1 MSTPVTSNDFSEIR
15 WRGHWIWTE
24 PPAMPG
30 SPFAGM
36 DGADKR
42 AEAHGLFRKSFSLER
57 VPERAP
63 ARITADSRYVLFV
76 NGQEAYRGPV
86 RSQPRRMHY
95 DLFDLAPYLKAGEN
109 VVAVYVK
116 YYGTANS
123 YWIPAVANATLGKT
137 GVLVFEANLF
147 EANLFEANVFAA
159 DLGEGGWLVSD
170 GSWKATKSDA
180 WSEPPAAGGPV
191 GGGIPVEIFDA
202 GRFPYGWEQPGFDDA
217 AWGNAVLIPAVH
229 IGGFARTQPPTDPYG
244 PLYPRPIA
252 RLGGETCVPAAIQ
265 VESLQAPVDLSDD
278 SPMKCVESSMAAP
291 VTRSEQPAG
300 FPVQMTPWPEPGA
313 PSGGAVR
320 LIMDMGRIVSGFP
333 QFEVEA
339 PTGTVLDFAYVEDP
353 ITGPST
359 GFGRHL
365 GTRYVARGANDR
377 FQVFDSNGL
386 RYAYLLVHG
395 VTGPVTLRSFSIKE
409 NLYPW
414 AKGAGFECSEKALNR
429 IFQAG
434 IRTVQLNSHDA
445 FLDCPTREQR
455 AWVGDS
461 VVHQMVHL
469 ATNTDW
475 RLAWHYLTL
484 GNSPRSDGILP
495 MSVAGEIEA
504 GGGYTIPDWA
514 LHWVHGVYNLYRF
527 TGDEERVM
535 SFMPTVARILRWYA
549 PFQNAQGLLK
559 DLVEWNLVDWA
570 SISSEDTT
578 GVITALWARGLRE
591 FAEMAGW
598 LEEKSSQGWAE
609 ALYAKARAGFDVF
622 WDEERGSYV
631 DHTKDGIPQ
640 KEMSQLGGALAI
652 VSGLAP
658 QKHWTRIINA
668 ITDPQKLVVRSWTGG
683 GDGDYELGKIMKQ
696 MQGIY
701 ETDWD
706 AESQIVIAQPFMSY
720 VVHDAVALAGE
731 AERLPELYRR
741 WSQFLVDGYDTIG
754 ECWGWGTHVHGW
766 SCTPTKDMI
775 FYTLGVTPAEPGYT
789 VARVAPRLGSLAW
802 AKGSVPTPHGLI
814 TVHATAEQVTVD
826 SPVPFIL
833 DLEGQAPQTL
843 PAGHHEVKAG

>member
-1 MSTPVTSNDFSEIR
+1 MCFADNIFYHRAKELKAMSTPVTPNDFSEIR

-24 PPAMPG
+24 PPAVPS
-30 SPFAGM
+30 SPFGGM
-36 DGADKR
+36 GGTEKR
-42 AEAHGLFRKSFSLER
+42 PEAHGLFRKSFALER

-76 NGQEAYRGPV
+76 NGQEVFRGPV

-95 DLFDLAPYLKAGEN
+95 DLLDLAPYLKAGEN
-109 VVAVYVK
+109 AVAVYVK
-116 YYGTANS
+116 YYGTAMS
-123 YWIPAVANATLGKT
+123 YWMPAVANMTLGKT
-137 GVLVFEANLF
+137 GVLVFEA
-147 EANLFEANVFAA
+147 
-159 DLGEGGWLVSD
+159 DLGEGEWLVSD
-170 GSWKATKSDA
+170 ASWKAKKSDA
-180 WSEPPAAGGPV
+180 WSEPPAGGGPV
-191 GGGIPVEIFDA
+191 GGGIPVEVFDA

-217 AWGNAVLIPAVH
+217 AWGNAGLIPAMH

-252 RLGGETCVPAAIQ
+252 RLDGETCVPAAMQ
-265 VESLQAPVDLSDD
+265 VEYLQDPVDLSAD
-278 SPMKCVESSMAAP
+278 SPARRVEASITAP
-291 VTRSEQPAG
+291 VTRSEQADG
-300 FPVQMTPWPEPGA
+300 FPVQMTV

-333 QFEVEA
+333 QFEVAA
-339 PTGTVLDFAYVEDP
+339 PAGTVLDFAYVEDP
-353 ITGPST
+353 MTSPSSMR
-359 GFGRHL
+359 FGRRS

-377 FQVFDSNGL
+377 FRVFDSNGL
-386 RYAYLLVHG
+386 RYTYLLVHG
-395 VTGPVTLRSFSIKE
+395 VSGMVTLKGFSTKE

-414 AKGAGFECSEKALNR
+414 TEGASFECSDEELNR

-475 RLAWHYLTL
+475 RLAWHFLTL

-504 GGGYTIPDWA
+504 SGGVTIPDWA

-527 TGDEERVM
+527 AGDRRKVK
-535 SFMPTVARILRWYA
+535 SFMPTVERILRWYEPYHTSA
-549 PFQNAQGLLK
+549 GLLK

-591 FAEMAGW
+591 FAEMADW
-598 LEEKSSQGWAE
+598 LGENASRDWAE
-609 ALYAKARAGFDVF
+609 ELYAKIEAGFEAF
-622 WDEERGSYV
+622 WDEARGSYV
-631 DHTKDGIPQ
+631 DHIVDGVRRP
-640 KEMSQLGGALAI
+640 EMSQLGGALAI

-658 QKHWTRIINA
+658 QERWGRIVEA
-668 ITDPQKLVVRSWTGG
+668 ITDPERLVEAAWGRGATAEETRRKW
-683 GDGDYELGKIMKQ
+683 EQRMR
-696 MQGIY
+696 GIY
-701 ETDWD
+701 EPDWD
-706 AESQIVIAQPFMSY
+706 VENQVVLVQPFMNY

-731 AERLPELYRR
+731 ADRLLKLYRR
-741 WSQFLVDGYDTIG
+741 WSMFLVKGYDTIG
-754 ECWGWGTHVHGW
+754 ECWSWGTHVHGW
-766 SCTPTKDMI
+766 SCTPTKDMV

-789 VARVAPRLGSLAW
+789 VARIAPRLGDLAW

-814 TVHATAEQVTVD
+814 MVHATAEQVTVD
-826 SPVPFIL
+826 SPVPSIL
-833 DLEGQAPQTL
+833 DLEGQVPQTL
-843 PAGHHEVKAG
+843 PAGHHEVKAN